1 MLELWIGLSA
11 FLLFAFGDLNTLRWK
26 TKMLNA
32 AFFLG
37 CSLLLYSTASL
48 VWPML
53 PGAPLWRLV
62 LFGGAAACFFALL
75 MYALF
80 FAIPFDETYLSQ
92 VTGRK
97 VCRTGMYGMCRHPGV
112 LWFAG
117 MYLCLYLAV
126 PAAKLLMAALAFNAA
141 NLIYMLWQDVYL
153 FPKTFVDYEDYKLSV
168 PLLIPRFGRAESN

>member
-11 FLLFAFGDLNTLRWK
+11 FLLFALGDLNELRRK

-32 AFFLG
+32 TFFLG
-37 CSLLLYSTASL
+37 CILLFYSTASL

-53 PGAPLWRLV
+53 PGAPFWRLF

-80 FAIPFDETYLSQ
+80 FAIPFEETYISLGG
-92 VTGRK
+92 VKK

-117 MYLCLYLAV
+117 FYLFLYIAV
-126 PAAKLLMAALAFNAA
+126 PSSELLVAALAFNAA
-141 NLIYMLWQDVYL
+141 NLVYVIWQDVCI
-153 FPKTFVDYEDYKLSV
+153 FPRSFSDYGDYKQTV
-168 PLLIPRFGRAESN
+168 PFLIPKFHRGR